1 MDILQVIC
9 SAIVV
14 IELLS
19 FVADYSWIR
28 TAQIALANYELRLCA
43 ALRLREPSSE
53 GVRMARGT
61 ILEKSFSQVTTA
73 VSDITEHL
81 NSLDLLGLAKHLP
94 NGIIGCAALPLGLH
108 ILDRKLASIGSA
120 PTSGILEDKQRHLAA
135 LINTLSACHKRY
147 DGVDWISTAISY
159 FMECT
164 YWDRCEQAQESRTPQ
179 RLLEASSPSSLF
191 SPSPK
196 EQQQQGQRGQVLF
209 LAGDLNRNIN
219 HYLRLA
225 ATIDLSL
232 SMNRLPQEQDFESAL
247 MPLGTTTTGC
257 FVPALFGETE
267 TCARRGF
274 DDKMDVEME
283 DVLDSI
289 SLPLPSSNGL
299 SGWVENDRSL
309 YFALEMGLGPPLA
322 DVTLN

>member
-1 MDILQVIC
+1 
-9 SAIVV
+9 
-14 IELLS
+14 
-19 FVADYSWIR
+19 
-28 TAQIALANYELRLCA
+28 
-43 ALRLREPSSE
+43 
-53 GVRMARGT
+53 MARGT
-61 ILEKSFSQVTTA
+61 ILENSFSQVTTS

-81 NSLDLLGLAKHLP
+81 SSLDLLGLAKHLP

-108 ILDRKLASIGSA
+108 ILDRKLASTMPA
-120 PTSGILEDKQRHLAA
+120 PASDDVDARLEEKQRHLAA
-135 LINTLSACHKRY
+135 LVNTLSACHKRY

-164 YWDRCEQAQESRTPQ
+164 YWDRCERSQESGVSKQ
-179 RLLEASSPSSLF
+179 LLETSSPFSLF
-191 SPSPK
+191 SPSPR
-196 EQQQQGQRGQVLF
+196 EQKQRQEGHISF
-209 LAGDLNRNIN
+209 LPGDLNRHMN

-247 MPLGTTTTGC
+247 MPLGTTTGC
-257 FVPALFGETE
+257 FVPALFGDIETFV
-267 TCARRGF
+267 RRGF
-274 DDKMDVEME
+274 DEKLDVEMG

-289 SLPLPSSNGL
+289 SLPLPSSNSL